1 MVSWQ
6 FPLTPYLWFL
16 LASVVIASAAGFYA
30 VRRRHVPS
38 RMLDVVPI
46 ARVAVIESMD
56 DGVIVLDANSRIVDY
71 NPAGQ
76 HIFGWSRSQAIGWP
90 ASEAFRSWPDL
101 ITLICDPSVPRI
113 ESVLGTGDALRY
125 YDVHISPLS
134 NHRGQVV
141 ILRDLTERKRAEEA
155 ARKSESHYHVLFDS
169 ASDAIVIH
177 DLKGRLLEVN
187 RTLCEGLG
195 YSRDELLQMTV
206 KDIDTLNYTP
216 QVLQRLEELRRKGR
230 LLFELT
236 YLRPDGQVTL
246 IELSSQ
252 FIEYNGATAI
262 LTTGRDVTER
272 KLAEEQLLEHQ
283 RMMTVLEER
292 ERLARDLH
300 DSLGQVLSYV
310 NVQAQAARE
319 LLGQGQSTA
328 VDEHLARLVEV
339 AQDAHADMRQY
350 IANLK
355 TTVAPDH
362 EFLPALGQYLQRF
375 SRLYEMD
382 VTLRI
387 PLDWT
392 EGTLDPFAEVQLW
405 RIIQEALTNVRKHA
419 NANNIQVTFTV
430 EDDQVQL
437 VVHDD
442 GCGFDAAQL
451 DMTGNKL
458 GLSIMRER
466 AEELRG
472 TFVLNS
478 EPDRGTHI
486 IVRVPRPSRKSQ
498 PGARDKRLVGGRTDE
513 GLVGG

>member
-1 MVSWQ
+1 MVSMQ
-6 FPLTPYLWFL
+6 FQLTFYIWLL
-16 LASVVIASAAGFYA
+16 LALVVVTSGVGFYA
-30 VRRRHVPS
+30 WRRRHGAS

-46 ARVAVIESMD
+46 ARVAVLESMD
-56 DGVIVLDANSRIVDY
+56 DGVIVLDANCRIVDY
-71 NPAGQ
+71 NPASQ

-101 ITLICDPSVPRI
+101 ITLIRDPSASRA
-113 ESVLGTGDALRY
+113 ESVLNAGDRQCT
-125 YDVHISPLS
+125 YDVHISPLN
-134 NHRGQVV
+134 NHRGRVV
-141 ILRDLTERKRAEEA
+141 ILRDITERKRAEEA
-155 ARKSESHYHVLFDS
+155 ARKLESHYRALFDS
-169 ASDAIVIH
+169 ASDAIIIH

-187 RTLCEGLG
+187 RALCEGLG
-195 YSRDELLQMTV
+195 YSRDALLQMTV
-206 KDIDTLNYTP
+206 KDVDTLNYTE
-216 QVLQRLEELRRKGR
+216 QVLQRFEELRQKGR

-236 YLRPDGQVTL
+236 YLQPDGQVIL

-252 FIEYNGATAI
+252 LIEYNGATAI
-262 LTTGRDVTER
+262 LTTGRDITER
-272 KLAEEQLLEHQ
+272 KLAEEQLLEQQ
-283 RMMTVLEER
+283 RLMTVLEER

-300 DSLGQVLSYV
+300 DSLGQVLGYV

-319 LLGQGQSTA
+319 LLGQGQNTA

-339 AQDAHADMRQY
+339 AQQAHADMREY

-355 TTVAPDH
+355 TAVAPDRD
-362 EFLPALGQYLQRF
+362 FLPTLGQYLQRF

-419 NANNIQVTFTV
+419 NANSVQVTFTV

-437 VVHDD
+437 AVHDD
-442 GCGFDAAQL
+442 GCGFDVAQL
-451 DMTGNKL
+451 DTTENQL

-466 AEELRG
+466 TEELKG
-472 TFVLNS
+472 TFVLSS
-478 EPDRGTHI
+478 EPGQGTQI
-486 IVRVPRPSRKSQ
+486 IVRVPRPSRRSQ
-498 PGARDKRLVGGRTDE
+498 PGARDKRV
-513 GLVGG
+513 